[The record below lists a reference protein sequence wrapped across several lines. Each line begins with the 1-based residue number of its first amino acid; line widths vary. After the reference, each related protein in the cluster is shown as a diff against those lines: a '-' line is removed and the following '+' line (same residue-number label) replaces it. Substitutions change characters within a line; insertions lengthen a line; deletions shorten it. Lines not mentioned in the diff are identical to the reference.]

1 MTAATDRD
9 RAAPVVAAEDL
20 GKSFKLYRRPVDRL
34 VEALTGRP
42 RHSRVTAVDG
52 ISFALARG
60 EALGILG
67 RNGAGKSTLL
77 KLLAGV
83 LVPDQGR
90 VEIHGRITGL
100 LELGTGF
107 EPEISG
113 RGNIVNNGLLLGLS
127 REEIAAK
134 IPEIIAFSELEAVI
148 DDPIKTYSSGMQM
161 RLGFAVAA
169 HADPACLVI
178 DEALAVGDAPF
189 QAKCRRFLRDF
200 RQAGGA
206 IIMVSHDLDAM
217 QTFCDRAMVVDGGRV
232 AFTGP
237 ADEAIAYYNRT
248 LADLATTDATM
259 QLSAPGDGAQSRD
272 QPHLGSV
279 TAVSARHGATILR
292 SGDDLCVEARV
303 QAGAD
308 RGFEGHVAVD
318 LLDRFGQRLFGTS
331 TRLLGARPLQIAP
344 GGTEDARIIV
354 ACRLQ
359 PGKYV
364 ARTRLEETDTE
375 AAAVDVNFELA
386 GIKGPVFAGACS
398 LPARFTIDPEAPV
411 PARDQ
416 TTTSSIE

>member
-1 MTAATDRD
+1 MSTATDRD
-9 RAAPVVAAEDL
+9 RAAPIIAADEL
-20 GKSFKLYRRPVDRL
+20 GKSFKLYKRPVDRL

-52 ISFALARG
+52 VSFDLARG

-83 LVPDQGR
+83 LVPDHGR
-90 VEIHGRITGL
+90 VAVHGRITGL

-127 REEIAAK
+127 REEITAK
-134 IPEIIAFSELEAVI
+134 LPEIIAFSELEAVI
-148 DDPIKTYSSGMQM
+148 DEPIKTYSSGMQM

-237 ADEAIAYYNRT
+237 PDAAIACYNRM

-259 QLSAPGDGAQSRD
+259 HLSPPESAPESRN
-272 QPHLGSV
+272 QARLTSV
-279 TAVSARHGATILR
+279 TAASARHGVSVLR
-292 SGDDLCVEARV
+292 SGEDLCIEACV
-303 QAGAD
+303 QAGVERA
-308 RGFEGHVAVD
+308 FHGHVAVD

-331 TRLLGARPLQIAP
+331 TRLLGAAP
-344 GGTEDARIIV
+344 CQLSAGGQACVRFTV
-354 ACRLQ
+354 TCRLQ

-364 ARTRLEETDTE
+364 ARTRLEDTDTD
-375 AAAVDVNFELA
+375 AAVDVNFELA

-398 LPARFTIDPEAPV
+398 LPARFTVDPDAP
-411 PARDQ
+411 AMETDQ